1 MPVGVAVGRGR
12 VGVAVG
18 RAVPIAGIVALAVA
32 TLVGARV
39 GRAVGATIA
48 VFVGVAA
55 TRVSVAVGR
64 GTSVQCRQ
72 MMSGNSATVAVSR
85 AFAVASMLVVGALTA
100 SVPAATGAC
109 SPAGLANVETSRALL
124 AVRAAMPTSAA
135 SQTGICEKRMD
146 HLTVR
151 EHTGRDPHRISRR
164 SVPSA
169 STTSQPIPTYTCH
182 RRQRARR
189 RNGASESCVRWARRI
204 PFVCDIRLLASMA
217 GYA

>member
-12 VGVAVG
+12 VGVVVG
-18 RAVPIAGIVALAVA
+18 RAVPIAGIVALAVGI
-32 TLVGARV
+32 LVGARV

-48 VFVGVAA
+48 VFVCVAA

-85 AFAVASMLVVGALTA
+85 AFAVASMLVVGALTS
-100 SVPAATGAC
+100 SVPVVGAR
-109 SPAGLANVETSRALL
+109 STAGLANVETSRALL

-135 SQTGICEKRMD
+135 SQTGICEKRID
-146 HLTVR
+146 HLTVC
-151 EHTGRDPHRISRR
+151 EHTGRDPHRISKR

-169 STTSQPIPTYTCH
+169 SPTSQPIPTYTCH

-204 PFVCDIRLLASMA
+204 PFVCDITPLASMA

>member
-1 MPVGVAVGRGR
+1 
-12 VGVAVG
+12 
-18 RAVPIAGIVALAVA
+18 VPIVGIVALAVG
-32 TLVGARV
+32 TLVGTRV
-39 GRAVGATIA
+39 GRTVGATIA

-85 AFAVASMLVVGALTA
+85 AFAVASMLVVDRLTS
-100 SVPAATGAC
+100 SVPAAGAR
-109 SPAGLANVETSRALL
+109 STAGLANVETSRALL

-146 HLTVR
+146 HLTVC
-151 EHTGRDPHRISRR
+151 EHTGRDTHRISRR

-204 PFVCDIRLLASMA
+204 SFVCDIRLLASMA